1 MVIQKFGWQN
11 TKTTRRNKSNEGRS
25 TCCPNN
31 KTIMGD
37 WHRRKIGRTWGS
49 LQAHYVLL
57 CLVCLSCAMF
67 SPASCITCP
76 RVLHAS
82 FLTCSCAL
90 LVSRPHVLRTLC
102 AVVPHVSYVLLYLTY
117 HVPCVFWYCLC
128 LVPNVHLCLLP

>member
-1 MVIQKFGWQN
+1 MVIQKFGRQN

-37 WHRRKIGRTWGS
+37 WHRREIGRTSGS
-49 LQAHYVLL
+49 LQAHYMLL

-90 LVSRPHVLRTLC
+90 LVSCIKCSQASRASYIMCCRASRVLRTL
-102 AVVPHVSYVLLYLTY
+102 VPHLPCPLRFLVLL
-117 HVPCVFWYCLC
+117 VPD
-128 LVPNVHLCLLP
+128 P

>member
-1 MVIQKFGWQN
+1 MVIQKFGRQN

-102 AVVPHVSYVLLYLTY
+102 AVVPQVSYVLLYLTY